1 MQDRNILLV
10 CAIAALATLLLA
22 GCAARPQL
30 LPKSAIAPAGVDLS
44 GMWQLRV
51 EPGSRVRPPDSTE
64 QLIRIPPSA
73 SRRNQGGPAP
83 SSSRPT
89 GRAAVSVNLESGESL
104 KITQTASGL
113 FISFDRAVVEEYRF
127 GENRLI
133 SVGPIE
139 AQRVS
144 GWENSRFV
152 NETLDNDGAILAES
166 WELTEGDSILVRA
179 VSLTRGEERIFSS
192 EQRFDRR

>member
-1 MQDRNILLV
+1 ML
-10 CAIAALATLLLA
+10 AALLLA
-22 GCAARPQL
+22 ACAARPVL
-30 LPKSAIAPAGVDLS
+30 LPKGAVVPVGVDLS
-44 GMWQLRV
+44 GLWQLRV
-51 EPGSRVRPPDSTE
+51 EPGGAGRSSEPPE
-64 QLIRIPPSA
+64 QLIRIPPS
-73 SRRNQGGPAP
+73 SPRRSQGGVTGAR
-83 SSSRPT
+83 SGLSR
-89 GRAAVSVNLESGESL
+89 RAAVGVFLESGESL

-144 GWENSRFV
+144 GWDGSRFV
-152 NETLDNDGAILAES
+152 NETLDDDGAILVDS
-166 WELTEGDSILVRA
+166 WEVAADGSELLRTITVTQRQ
-179 VSLTRGEERIFSS
+179 ERIFSS